1 MNDNAFRIT
10 SYNIHK
16 GFNTGNRR
24 FLLDQIRHAIRVV
37 DADMVFLQEV
47 VGNNLHYH
55 ADEHPSATSQFEY
68 LADEIWP
75 HFAYG
80 KNAIYEHGH
89 HGNAILSKHPF
100 VDWHNTDITCSR
112 FSQRGILLGKTE
124 AGLYSLC
131 THFGLLAFE
140 RERQL
145 QALLKLTSEH
155 IPADAPLVLAG
166 DFNDWRL
173 RVHRRLKGAG
183 FREVISDLRGKPAR
197 TYPAAL
203 PVLPMDRIYY
213 RNLELVDAEVL
224 SGAPWHRLS
233 DHCALS
239 AVFAPLSG
247 RQAQKMN

>member
-1 MNDNAFRIT
+1 MNKEFRIT

-47 VGNNLHYH
+47 VGNNIHYH
-55 ADEHPSATSQFEY
+55 AEQSATATSQFEY
-68 LADEIWP
+68 LADECWP
-75 HFAYG
+75 HYAYG

-100 VDWHNTDITCSR
+100 VDWHNTDISYHPFSR
-112 FSQRGILLGKTE
+112 RGILLGRTDS
-124 AGLYSLC
+124 GLYTLC

-140 RERQL
+140 RGRQL
-145 QALLKLTSEH
+145 KLLLKLIDEH
-155 IPADAPLVLAG
+155 IPPNAPMVLAG

-173 RVHRRLKGAG
+173 YLHRRLKKKG
-183 FREVISDLRGKPAR
+183 FNEVMCDLRGSPAR
-197 TYPAAL
+197 TYPAAM

-213 RNLELVDAEVL
+213 RNMQLLDAEVL

-233 DHCALS
+233 DHCALT
-239 AVFAPLSG
+239 AVFAPFSDIH
-247 RQAQKMN
+247 